1 MRRKL
6 RGNVL
11 CLIGLLLIVAGVTGL
26 LSGPE
31 ASQYAAYP
39 PEGDL
44 LQPLAKMETA
54 WEEMARPVSIHETTG
69 GVSLTAGE
77 KSQGDVNLYQVGG
90 SFFQVYP
97 RAFVSGRP
105 LARGDSGKQVI
116 VLDEQLA
123 FLLFGDQEV
132 PGKTVRIGETA
143 YTVVGVAAHR
153 RRIGEMSAYTAWIP
167 VNTQNAPKAEV
178 AVLTLGG
185 RSADAE
191 RTLFEASA
199 SEALGNGQAV
209 ELTRERIRGCII
221 LLFALVSL
229 CIYWMTRWGR
239 SLKRTCRTWYD
250 RTREDLKAHYPRQI
264 LGRILLRCLGAVL
277 LWGMLIGVAALL
289 VIGAARLMMVFPE
302 WVPEELVSASAIGKR
317 FWDLTGMAASPVR
330 FQTPEMA
337 EIRFWSGLIRWGT
350 VSFLIGAW
358 LGGKRAA
365 DRRRWEAEQAEAPQ
379 ETDAQEA

>member
-1 MRRKL
+1 MDQIAIGKFISECRKEKHL
-6 RGNVL
+6 TQAQLAERL
-11 CLIGLLLIVAGVTGL
+11 GVTDRAVSKWETGRSMPDVSIML
-26 LSGPE
+26 ELCEQIDISVN
-31 ASQYAAYP
+31 
-39 PEGDL
+39 DL
-44 LQPLAKMETA
+44 LNA
-54 WEEMARPVSIHETTG
+54 
-69 GVSLTAGE
+69 
-77 KSQGDVNLYQVGG
+77 
-90 SFFQVYP
+90 
-97 RAFVSGRP
+97 
-105 LARGDSGKQVI
+105 
-116 VLDEQLA
+116 
-123 FLLFGDQEV
+123 
-132 PGKTVRIGETA
+132 
-143 YTVVGVAAHR
+143 
-153 RRIGEMSAYTAWIP
+153 RRINMENYKEI
-167 VNTQNAPKAEV
+167 
-178 AVLTLGG
+178 
-185 RSADAE
+185 AE

-229 CIYWMTRWGR
+229 CIYWMTRWVR

-250 RTREDLKAHYPRQI
+250 RTREDLKTHYPRQI
-264 LGRILLRCLGAVL
+264 LGRLLLRCLGAVL
-277 LWGMLIGVAALL
+277 LWGMLIGAAALL
-289 VIGAARLMMVFPE
+289 VMGAARLMMVFPE

-379 ETDAQEA
+379 KTDAQEA